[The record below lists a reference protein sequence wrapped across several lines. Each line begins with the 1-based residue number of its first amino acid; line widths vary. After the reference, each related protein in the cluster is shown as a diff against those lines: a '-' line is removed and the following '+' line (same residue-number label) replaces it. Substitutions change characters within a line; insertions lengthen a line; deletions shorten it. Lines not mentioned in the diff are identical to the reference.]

1 MLSNDTIDRTFF
13 VALLVVVTLAFVWL
27 VSGFLQPVFWAV
39 ALGIVVFPVHGRIEQ
54 RLGGRKSLAAA
65 ASMLLVLVVVILP
78 LAGVIAAV
86 TTEAAGLY
94 DRLTDGEVDPA
105 AVYRFVE
112 QNVPLVLSLLQ
123 SLGVDPERLQEQLS
137 AGAIQ
142 ASRFIATQALAIG
155 QDTVRVT
162 VYFFLMSYLLFFFL
176 RDGRRILDGIV
187 HALPLGD
194 ERERHLLARFAE
206 VSRATIKG
214 TFVVGVVQGAIG
226 GAAFAVLGIGAPVL
240 WGVLMALLSIVPAV
254 GPALVWIPA
263 AIVLI
268 AGGNLVG
275 GIVLIAVGVFIIG
288 LVDNLLRPILV
299 GRDTRMPDYLI
310 LLSTLGGLTAFG
322 LAGVV
327 IGPIIAAFFLSVWAM
342 AAEEF
347 EEEPALAVA
356 APDAGAG
363 DTEAV
368 SGNAAT
374 GDDADPRDNSDMKAD
389 SDARDNIDVGADAD
403 ADADSDGDGD
413 ANANAEAGDNADTD
427 DGAAAGA
434 DPGRVKD
441 PGAGTAG

>member
-13 VALLVVVTLAFVWL
+13 VALLVVVTIAFLWL
-27 VSGFLQPVFWAV
+27 VRGFLQPVFWAV
-39 ALGIVVFPVHGRIEQ
+39 ALGIVVFPVHGRIER

-78 LAGVIAAV
+78 LGGIIAAV

-94 DRLTDGEVDPA
+94 ARLADGDIDPGGI
-105 AVYRFVE
+105 YRFVE
-112 QNVPLVLSLLQ
+112 RNLPQLVSLLQ
-123 SLGVDPERLQEQLS
+123 SVGIDPERLQAQLS
-137 AGAIQ
+137 AGAVE
-142 ASRFIATQALAIG
+142 ASRFIASSALEIG
-155 QDTVRVT
+155 QDTLRVT
-162 VYFFLMSYLLFFFL
+162 VFFFLMIYLLFFFL
-176 RDGRRILDGIV
+176 RDGRRMLDGLV

-214 TFVVGVVQGAIG
+214 TFVIAVIQGAIG

-240 WGVLMALLSIVPAV
+240 WGVVMALLSIVPAV
-254 GPALVWIPA
+254 GPALVWVPA
-263 AIVLI
+263 AIMLI
-268 AGGNLVG
+268 AGGSLVS
-275 GIVLIAVGVFIIG
+275 GIVLVAVGVFIVG

-347 EEEPALAVA
+347 GEEPTQAVA
-356 APDAGAG
+356 ADTGAGMQAGA
-363 DTEAV
+363 
-368 SGNAAT
+368 
-374 GDDADPRDNSDMKAD
+374 DADTATD
-389 SDARDNIDVGADAD
+389 SDVGADSGAGGEPDTGSDTLRGVSPDDSAD
-403 ADADSDGDGD
+403 A
-413 ANANAEAGDNADTD
+413 
-427 DGAAAGA
+427 
-434 DPGRVKD
+434 
-441 PGAGTAG
+441 